1 MLEYNFVFKEAAN
14 HAYYCSG
21 TTRQGASATFGVE
34 VTHVGGSPTMTVEV
48 QHKNYEETSWT
59 GCGWFTN
66 ITATGVHLK
75 DVTALK
81 QQIRLAFSFAAGA
94 TGDFVAF
101 RLLAAMWRDS

>member
-48 QHKNYEETSWT
+48 QHKNRKDTSWT
-59 GCGWFTN
+59 GTGWFTN

-75 DVTALK
+75 DVSGLK

-94 TGDFVAF
+94 TGDFVAL